1 MALGSFD
8 FYLLVAILAMAG
20 VTLFTR
26 MMPII
31 LPKHLLDS
39 PLLLAV
45 NRGLPL
51 AVMTLLILTSL
62 QWQNTDNH
70 DALSPLLVSQL
81 LALLVVLLSYH
92 YWKQLL
98 VSMLVGLASLN
109 AFLWVFS

>member
-20 VTLFTR
+20 VTLFTS

-70 DALSPLLVSQL
+70 VALSPLLVSQL